1 MKIKIGNRKF
11 LEQLLKT
18 YIIIV
23 CIFSFIVS
31 ITEEVENTSVGNTTF
46 AIRTFDE
53 ENLGEFDYLSLSPKT
68 NTITIEKD
76 KGNGNKYLSINK
88 KTSSDAFFEVT
99 GFAGRYSYIVIEAD
113 MRVNGTVTGGIGSK
127 DNNSQ
132 FEYLAYL
139 NNGGLLTASDG
150 KSIAALSQKKWTNIA
165 FVADYNKLEYDIY
178 VNKELLYKGVKMSNK
193 NTAGPNIYRFHTWGG
208 QGEFMFDN
216 LKVYEGKEIRKD
228 TESEEIQESSI
239 FFADSDAQKLIG
251 NSIALSLPGE
261 TLYANGKRQK
271 LENPAYVTDG
281 RTMIPVR
288 AVSEGMGLDVNWDEN
303 TKSVS
308 IGTDTVMKIGDKK
321 MMVKGKELSSDVAP
335 QIKNNT
341 AFLPLRVLGEDVL
354 GKKVFYDDRGLIVVS
369 DNEFKPDTTDI
380 WHIFNYLTYDRQTD
394 DFRYR
399 Q

>member
-1 MKIKIGNRKF
+1 MTDVKYTFKTSDADSKSTIKMDNIVAYYSDVAKA
-11 LEQLLKT
+11 
-18 YIIIV
+18 IIPSANYNEESTE
-23 CIFSFIVS
+23 F
-31 ITEEVENTSVGNTTF
+31 TEEVENTSVGNTTF

-193 NTAGPNIYRFHTWGG
+193 NTAGPNIYRFHTWGCALPEKIDSKKL
-208 QGEFMFDN
+208 Q
-216 LKVYEGKEIRKD
+216 K
-228 TESEEIQESSI
+228 TE
-239 FFADSDAQKLIG
+239 
-251 NSIALSLPGE
+251 
-261 TLYANGKRQK
+261 
-271 LENPAYVTDG
+271 
-281 RTMIPVR
+281 
-288 AVSEGMGLDVNWDEN
+288 
-303 TKSVS
+303 
-308 IGTDTVMKIGDKK
+308 
-321 MMVKGKELSSDVAP
+321 
-335 QIKNNT
+335 
-341 AFLPLRVLGEDVL
+341 
-354 GKKVFYDDRGLIVVS
+354 
-369 DNEFKPDTTDI
+369 
-380 WHIFNYLTYDRQTD
+380 
-394 DFRYR
+394 
-399 Q
+399 